1 MSSPSHSAGM
11 GKRSIAISLILL
23 GAGFVGAVHIVAD
36 LAYGTGLA
44 GIGMGLVGVALIG
57 IVLVNR

>member
-1 MSSPSHSAGM
+1 M
-11 GKRSIAISLILL
+11 GKRSIAISLLLL
-23 GAGFVGAVHIVAD
+23 GLGFVGAIHVVAD

-44 GIGMGLVGVALIG
+44 GIGVALAAIALLG